1 MAGTANNRVN
11 AWAARLLIAAAALTV
26 ACLLIVLYLF
36 SPDQY
41 PFYPRCLL
49 HSWTGLQCPGCGSL
63 RAAHHLVH
71 GQIGAAFRLNALF
84 VLSLAVGLLAGAGL
98 LLKRFT
104 GRDYLQILRRPLW
117 IWILA
122 AVLVVFGIGRN
133 VL

>member
-1 MAGTANNRVN
+1 MAETANNRVN

-41 PFYPRCLL
+41 SFYPRCLL

-63 RAAHHLVH
+63 RAAHHLLH
-71 GQIGAAFRLNALF
+71 GEIGAAFRLNALF
-84 VLSLAVGLLAGAGL
+84 VVSLVVGVFAGAGL
-98 LLKRFT
+98 VLNHVT
-104 GRDYLQILRRPLW
+104 GRDWLACFRRPFW
-117 IWILA
+117 IWVLA
-122 AVLVVFGIGRN
+122 ITVLAFGIGRN